1 MALTDLPAI
10 KPSQGTVFLMA
21 AFIGVFI
28 FFFTRDKKES

>member
-1 MALTDLPAI
+1 MALIDLPAI
-10 KPSQGTVFLMA
+10 KPSEGTIFLIA